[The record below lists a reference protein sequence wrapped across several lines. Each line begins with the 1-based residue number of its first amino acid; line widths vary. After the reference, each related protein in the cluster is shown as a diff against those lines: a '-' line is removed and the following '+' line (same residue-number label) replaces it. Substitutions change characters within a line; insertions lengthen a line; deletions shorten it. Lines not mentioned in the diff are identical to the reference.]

1 MTLINLVKARSRQ
14 KDAAVIRSDPVQ
26 AQHADR
32 VTAQDLVLP
41 LVRQPLQV
49 LLGESSAAT
58 MCHCDVLRSTSEEE
72 LSDQ

>member
-32 VTAQDLVLP
+32 VTAQDLVLL

-49 LLGESSAAT
+49 VLGESSAAT
-58 MCHCDVLRSTSEEE
+58 MWPLRCPA
-72 LSDQ
+72 QHQRGGAQ